1 LTTATHN
8 IAAEPP
14 TDAGPRPVGQ
24 GISGLWAVGLALGVL
39 YGSLI
44 PLRFVQGC
52 FGSSDLFCL
61 LSLTWRASTLEDY
74 VTNLLIYIPLGMA
87 LVWARRLT
95 RLSSPTRLVATL
107 AIGTIVS
114 TTAEVLQTGIA
125 IRVASWTDV
134 LLNVAGTACG
144 AMLGLVL
151 YQAAR
156 RAVPALRAR
165 IAARP
170 LTTIATV
177 LGLGLFL
184 FSLAPF
190 DFVTNSAQLHAA
202 FNRAQ
207 WGHFNLAVGL
217 SKTAPW
223 STIIGKV
230 SVAAWFALLGYFAAL
245 ANREMGRH
253 PVIALASALK
263 HVFVLAAVIEIMQ
276 VFTRSHVFA
285 LTDITLHGA
294 AALVGAWAATFLI
307 DAPIRSGWRLRP
319 ELVMPTK
326 LLALAG
332 MCQIVALAMPSLLK
346 AGFSQSM
353 LSLSGVGCLPFESLW
368 RGSMTG
374 AAMDVASTVLQY
386 GALALTFA
394 IVLRRAHLPHAWL
407 IVGGFVTL
415 FALVLAAIQSAA
427 PTTGLDLTAPILALL
442 ATAVVARGYPALRPI
457 VIRR

>member
-1 LTTATHN
+1 MTTATHN
-8 IAAEPP
+8 TAAPP
-14 TDAGPRPVGQ
+14 TDAGPRPVRQ

-52 FGSSDLFCL
+52 FGSSDLFGL

-87 LVWARRLT
+87 LVWARKVARLSMVT
-95 RLSSPTRLVATL
+95 RLAAVV
-107 AIGTIVS
+107 AIGTLVS
-114 TTAEVLQTGIA
+114 TAAEMLQTGIA

-151 YQAAR
+151 DQAAR
-156 RAVPALRAR
+156 RAVPALRSR
-165 IAARP
+165 IAASP

-190 DFVTNSAQLHAA
+190 DFVTSSPQLHAA

-207 WGHFNLAVGL
+207 WGHFNLTDGL
-217 SKTAPW
+217 SKAAPW

-245 ANREMGRH
+245 AKREMGHR

-263 HVFVLAAVIEIMQ
+263 HVFVLVVLIEIMQ

-285 LTDITLHGA
+285 LADITLHGA
-294 AALVGAWAATFLI
+294 AALVGAWAAAFVI

-332 MCQIVALAMPSLLK
+332 ICQIVALAMPSLIK

-353 LSLSGVGCLPFESLW
+353 LNLSGVARLPFESLW
-368 RGSMTG
+368 RGSMAG

-386 GALALTFA
+386 GVLALTFA
-394 IVLRRAHLPHAWL
+394 IVLRRARLPYAWL
-407 IVGGFVTL
+407 IVGGCVTL

-457 VIRR
+457 VIRG